1 MENDDLPVQDRGFR
15 QTTMQGQ
22 QFGKLIVQQFIALVD
37 QFRMIRAIGQ
47 AAGTVPFDFI
57 EIVLAVKRFL
67 AAADQHWGIAVLIK
81 QIAHDKL
88 FPVRLRVV
96 LTLAAPAVVCF
107 RLWLRA
113 SIRSTA

>member
-1 MENDDLPVQDRGFR
+1 
-15 QTTMQGQ
+15 MQIQ
-22 QFGKLIVQQFIALVD
+22 QFGELIVEQFIALVD
-37 QFRMIRAIGQ
+37 QFRMIRAIRQ
-47 AAGTVPFDFI
+47 TAGAVPLDFV

-67 AAADQHWGIAVLIK
+67 AAADQHRSIAMLIK

-88 FPVRLRVV
+88 FPVRFRAV
-96 LTLAAPAVVCF
+96 LALAAPAVVCF